1 MMTALLADLRFAFR
15 GLRRSPGFTTLALL
29 TLAIGIGVNTAVFSV
44 LERVVLRPLPFEA
57 ADRLFV
63 IRETSRRQDR
73 MGVSGPD
80 FDDFYAQARSFDA
93 LAATVPY
100 FTLTWT
106 GDGEARTVKC
116 AGVTKDVFPA
126 LGLRP
131 FMGRL
136 YTPEEYH
143 VDGVQVVI
151 SRRFWKTQLASD
163 PNVIGRVLHLDGTA
177 QTIVGVMPDVPDLFP
192 DVDIWAKIVPE
203 LEFMR
208 WRQNH
213 FLTVIGRLKATASP
227 AQAAQELTAIL
238 RRAGPESR
246 ELTATVTPLKDEL
259 VGAVRT
265 QLMIVMGAVVLVL
278 ITGCMNVTCLLLARM
293 SARASELAIRVNL
306 GAGRVRL
313 LRQFVTENLLLLC
326 LGSGLGLILAGTLV
340 QLGAR
345 LDLGA
350 LPRAQSIGI
359 NGPMLAF
366 TAVIALVLTVAL
378 AWAPTSILDR
388 LDLNSALKSGKSLA
402 GRRQSYRVLVVSEVC
417 CAAVLLVAA
426 GLLVRSFWLVQ
437 HVEPGFQIDHLLTAY
452 VRTNAYT
459 GTGAYFNH
467 LLDRLSETPGVQ
479 GAAVSGCVPAA
490 RSSTATVTY
499 RDRVNDPANP
509 VTVEACFISPG
520 FFTTLR
526 TPLQR
531 GRFFTVHDDRHAPA
545 VLMVNQAFAQTYWP
559 GEDPLGKQLAVSV
572 LGIGRR
578 MLGTI
583 GFRNVVGVVGN
594 VKQEPLDV
602 PSSPVVYLSFHQ
614 DESNHVYAGLN
625 LFVRTTADPRRA
637 SAIVRDRIHSVN
649 PDQPIED
656 MRTMDEVLGA
666 TLARR
671 RLSLVLMGS
680 FAGLAL
686 MLCAIG
692 VYGTIAYSL
701 SQRTREFG
709 IRSAVG
715 AARGDLVK
723 MVMRE
728 GLWLSGVGVIL
739 GLGFSL
745 LLGRAMSGLLFGI
758 TATDPWTF
766 VAAAATLMS
775 VAAAACFTPAWKGLS
790 VDPALAMRA
799 E

>member
-1 MMTALLADLRFAFR
+1 MNDLRYA
-15 GLRRSPGFTTLALL
+15 LRTLARSPGFALAAVVTLAV
-29 TLAIGIGVNTAVFSV
+29 GIGANAAVFSV
-44 LERVVLRPLPFEA
+44 VEKVLLRPLPFEGA
-57 ADRLFV
+57 NRLFV
-63 IRETSRRQDR
+63 IRETSARQDR

-93 LAATVPY
+93 FAATVPH

-106 GDGEARTVKC
+106 GDGEARTVNC
-116 AGVTKDVFPA
+116 AGVTKDIFPA

-131 FMGRL
+131 LMGRV

-151 SRRFWKTQLASD
+151 SRRFWKTQLGSD
-163 PNVIGRVLHLDGTA
+163 PNVLGRVLHLDGTA
-177 QTIVGVMPDVPDLFP
+177 QTVIGVMPDVPDLFP
-192 DVDIWAKIVPE
+192 DVDVWGKIVPE
-203 LEFMR
+203 LEFMH

-238 RRAGPESR
+238 HRAGPESR
-246 ELTATVTPLKDEL
+246 ELTATVAPLKAEL
-259 VGAVRT
+259 VGDVRT

-278 ITGCMNVTCLLLARM
+278 ITGSMNVTCLLLARM
-293 SARASELAIRVNL
+293 SARTSELAIRVTL
-306 GAGRVRL
+306 GAGRARM

-326 LGSGLGLILAGTLV
+326 LGSALGLILAGALV

-350 LPRAQSIGI
+350 VPRAQPIGI
-359 NGPMLAF
+359 NGPGLAF
-366 TAVIALVLTVAL
+366 TVVIALVLSVAL

-402 GRRQSYRVLVVSEVC
+402 GRRRSYRALVVSEVC

-437 HVEPGFQIDHLLTAY
+437 RVEPGFQIDHLLTAY

-459 GTGAYFNH
+459 GTGAYFNN
-467 LLDRLSETPGVQ
+467 LLDRVSETPGVQ
-479 GAAVSGCVPAA
+479 GAAVSSCVPAA
-490 RSSTATVTY
+490 RSATATVTF

-509 VTVEACFISPG
+509 VTVEACFTSPE

-526 TPLQR
+526 TPLER
-531 GRFFTVHDDRHAPA
+531 GRFFTTHDDRHAPA
-545 VLMVNQAFAQTYWP
+545 VLIVNQAFARKYWP
-559 GEDPLGKQLAVSV
+559 GEDPLGKQVAVSV
-572 LGIGRR
+572 LGTGRR

-594 VKQEPLDV
+594 MKQEPLDV

-614 DESNHVYAGLN
+614 DETNHVYAGLN
-625 LFVRTTADPRRA
+625 LFVRTTADPRLA
-637 SAIVRDRIHSVN
+637 SGTVRDRIHSLN
-649 PDQPIED
+649 PDQPLED

-686 MLCAIG
+686 VLCAIG

-728 GLWLSGVGVIL
+728 GLWLSGMGVTI

-745 LLGRAMSGLLFGI
+745 VVARAMERLLFGI
-758 TATDPWTF
+758 AATDPWTF

-775 VAAAACFTPAWKGLS
+775 VAAAACFTPAWKGSS